1 MGREAKGRARFRGQD
16 GAVRALLESDALIL
30 RGEVRARLPRA
41 GLAGWWLEGED
52 LVLTASGEPLVLTLG
67 AKEAAAWVRALDKPL
82 PSLAQKLGVSAAAKA
97 WVIGEALPEE
107 LAGALLGARAASP
120 QEAAWI
126 VAVLTSP
133 GEIAA
138 AVSAARQRALP
149 LWCVHGKGKSAGV
162 GEGLLRS
169 ECRAAGLIDVKT
181 SAVSDRFTATLYRLR
196 QP

>member
-1 MGREAKGRARFRGQD
+1 MGREAEGRARFRGQD

-30 RGEVRARLPRA
+30 RGDVRARLPRA
-41 GLAGWWLEGED
+41 GLAGWRLEGED

-67 AKEAAAWVRALDKPL
+67 AREAAAWMRALDKPL

-97 WVIGEALPEE
+97 WVIGDALPEE
-107 LAGALLGARAASP
+107 LAEALQGARAGP
-120 QEAAWI
+120 EEAGWI